1 MQTRIIASATAI
13 AIGFVGATFAIAP
26 AAQAV
31 AGTITPYYS
40 NGQLWAAPPTGGP
53 SLTYNQ
59 KLTVYARSTTGQT
72 IGFSVSGGCS
82 VEYVGQTPVPS
93 SQATVTGTSGALD
106 CNLTMTS
113 PAGNGLDAATVTYTL
128 LARQGGQGVTFGS
141 VMSKTTVKTGK
152 TYVLAANPLKTTQGQ
167 TVTIAI
173 NTGSKYCSVKKSS
186 SKGWLL
192 KVKGTPPGKCSVV
205 ATSAGVP
212 PNYAPFSRKQYWSV
226 VK

>member
-1 MQTRIIASATAI
+1 MQTRVIASATAI
-13 AIGFVGATFAIAP
+13 AIGLVGASFAIAP
-26 AAQAV
+26 AAQAD
-31 AGTITPYYS
+31 AGTITPFYS
-40 NGQLWAAPPTGGP
+40 NGQKWTAPPTGGP
-53 SLTYNQ
+53 SLTYEE
-59 KLTVYARSTTGQT
+59 KLTVYARSSTGQVV
-72 IGFSVSGGCS
+72 GFSVSGGCT
-82 VEYVGQTPVPS
+82 VEYVGETPVPS
-93 SQATVTGTSGALD
+93 SQATVTGTNGETD

-141 VMSKTTVKTGK
+141 VMSKTSVKTGK